1 MADIDQNTA
10 LLIALISTVSTVIG
24 GLISSGTNYLIEWR
38 KSRNEEIK
46 LDQEEKYK
54 ELERRHELY
63 IKFLSTKE
71 EDVEYQDDEDGKIYF
86 NTDRLNEI
94 SASIITYGSPKVS
107 TLMARSFPF
116 KNWETIEAVKRLI
129 MAEIV
134 LEKGGRLSL
143 TAGTEY
149 KELDAYM
156 GKKI

>member
-1 MADIDQNTA
+1 MQFT
-10 LLIALISTVSTVIG
+10 
-24 GLISSGTNYLIEWR
+24 
-38 KSRNEEIK
+38 
-46 LDQEEKYK
+46 
-54 ELERRHELY
+54 
-63 IKFLSTKE
+63 
-71 EDVEYQDDEDGKIYF
+71 DEDDHHFEDPSRI
-86 NTDRLNEI
+86 DDLSI
-94 SASIITYGSPKVS
+94 SVITYGSPKVS

>member
-10 LLIALISTVSTVIG
+10 LLIASISLGSSVLG
-24 GLISSGTNYLIEWR
+24 GLISSGTNYLIERR

-46 LDQEEKYK
+46 LDREKKIK
-54 ELERRHELY
+54 ELERRHEIY
-63 IKFLSTKE
+63 IKFLSTQE
-71 EDVEYQDDEDGKIYF
+71 EDIEGHDDDGEVYF
-86 NTDRLNEI
+86 NSDILDEL

-107 TLMARSFPF
+107 SLVARSFPLQ
-116 KNWETIEAVKRLI
+116 NWKTVKAVKRLI
-129 MAEIV
+129 TSELV
-134 LEKGGRLSL
+134 LENGGRLSL

>member
-38 KSRNEEIK
+38 KRRNEEIK
-46 LDQEEKYK
+46 LDQEKKYK

-63 IKFLSTKE
+63 IKFLSTQE
-71 EDVEYQDDEDGKIYF
+71 EDVEYQDEDGRTYF
-86 NTDRLNEI
+86 DPDRLNEL

-107 TLMARSFPF
+107 SLLARSFPLQ
-116 KNWETIEAVKRLI
+116 NWDTIMAVKRLI
-129 MAEIV
+129 TSELV
-134 LEKGGRLSL
+134 LGKGGRLSL

>member
-1 MADIDQNTA
+1 
-10 LLIALISTVSTVIG
+10 VVG

-38 KSRNEEIK
+38 KSRIEEKK
-46 LDQEEKYK
+46 LDQEKKYK
-54 ELERRHELY
+54 ELERRNELY
-63 IKFLSTKE
+63 IKFLKLDQ
-71 EDVEYQDDEDGKIYF
+71 EDMQFTDEDDHHFEDPSRI
-86 NTDRLNEI
+86 DDLSI
-94 SASIITYGSPKVS
+94 SVITYGSPKVS

>member
-1 MADIDQNTA
+1 MTDIDQNTA
-10 LLIALISTVSTVIG
+10 LLIALISMVSTVIG
-24 GLISSGTNYLIEWR
+24 GIISSGANYLIEWR

-46 LDQEEKYK
+46 LDQEKKYK
-54 ELERRHELY
+54 ELERRQEIY
-63 IKFLSTKE
+63 IKFLSTQY
-71 EDVEYQDDEDGKIYF
+71 EDVESQDEDGETYF
-86 NTDRLNEI
+86 NPDRLNEL

-107 TLMARSFPF
+107 SLLARSFPLQ
-116 KNWETIEAVKRLI
+116 NWETIEAVKRLI
-129 MAEIV
+129 TSELV

>member
-1 MADIDQNTA
+1 MADIMP
-10 LLIALISTVSTVIG
+10 ALISMGFAVVG
-24 GLISSGTNYLIEWR
+24 GIISSGTNYLIEWR

-46 LDQEEKYK
+46 LDREKKIK
-54 ELERRHELY
+54 ELERRHEIY
-63 IKFLSTKE
+63 IKFLSTQE
-71 EDVEYQDDEDGKIYF
+71 EDIEGHDDDGEVYF
-86 NTDRLNEI
+86 NSDILDEL

-107 TLMARSFPF
+107 SLLARSLPLQ
-116 KNWETIEAVKRLI
+116 NWETIQAVKRLI
-129 MAEIV
+129 TSELV

>member
-1 MADIDQNTA
+1 M
-10 LLIALISTVSTVIG
+10 VSTVIG
-24 GLISSGTNYLIEWR
+24 GIISSGANYLIEWR

-46 LDQEEKYK
+46 LDQEKKYK
-54 ELERRHELY
+54 ELERRQEIY
-63 IKFLSTKE
+63 IKFLSTQY
-71 EDVEYQDDEDGKIYF
+71 EDVESQDEDGETYF
-86 NTDRLNEI
+86 NPDRLNEL

-107 TLMARSFPF
+107 SLLARSFPLQ
-116 KNWETIEAVKRLI
+116 NWETIEAVKRLI
-129 MAEIV
+129 TSELV

>member
-1 MADIDQNTA
+1 MADIDHNTA
-10 LLIALISTVSTVIG
+10 LLIALISTASTVVG

-38 KSRNEEIK
+38 KSRIEEK
-46 LDQEEKYK
+46 KQDQEKKYK
-54 ELERRHELY
+54 ELERRNELY
-63 IKFLSTKE
+63 IKFLKLDQ
-71 EDVEYQDDEDGKIYF
+71 EDMQFTDEDDHHFEDPSRI
-86 NTDRLNEI
+86 DDLSI
-94 SASIITYGSPKVS
+94 SVITYGSPKVS

>member
-1 MADIDQNTA
+1 MADIDHNTA
-10 LLIALISTVSTVIG
+10 LLIALISTASTVVG

-38 KSRNEEIK
+38 KSRIEEKK
-46 LDQEEKYK
+46 LDQKKKYK
-54 ELERRHELY
+54 ELERRNELY
-63 IKFLSTKE
+63 IKFLKLDQ
-71 EDVEYQDDEDGKIYF
+71 EDMQFTDEDDHHFEDPSRI
-86 NTDRLNEI
+86 DDLSI
-94 SASIITYGSPKVS
+94 SVITYGSPKVS

>member
-1 MADIDQNTA
+1 MADIDHNTA
-10 LLIALISTVSTVIG
+10 LLIALISTASTVVG

-38 KSRNEEIK
+38 KSRIEEKK
-46 LDQEEKYK
+46 LDQEKKYK
-54 ELERRHELY
+54 ELERRNELY
-63 IKFLSTKE
+63 IKFLKLDQ
-71 EDVEYQDDEDGKIYF
+71 EDMQFTDEDDHHFEDPSRI
-86 NTDRLNEI
+86 DDLSI
-94 SASIITYGSPKVS
+94 SVITYGSPKVS

>member
-10 LLIALISTVSTVIG
+10 LLIALISTVSTVVG
-24 GLISSGTNYLIEWR
+24 GIISSGTNYLIEWR

-46 LDQEEKYK
+46 LDREKKIK
-54 ELERRHELY
+54 ELERRHEIY
-63 IKFLSTKE
+63 IKFLSTQE
-71 EDVEYQDDEDGKIYF
+71 EDIEGHDDDGEVYF
-86 NTDRLNEI
+86 NSDILDEL

-107 TLMARSFPF
+107 SLVARSFPLQ
-116 KNWETIEAVKRLI
+116 NWETVKAVKRLI
-129 MAEIV
+129 TSELV

>member
-10 LLIALISTVSTVIG
+10 LLIALISTTSTVVG

-38 KSRNEEIK
+38 KSRIEEK
-46 LDQEEKYK
+46 KQDQEKKYK
-54 ELERRHELY
+54 ELERRNELY
-63 IKFLSTKE
+63 IKFLKLDQ
-71 EDVEYQDDEDGKIYF
+71 EDMQFTDEDDHHFEDPSAI
-86 NTDRLNEI
+86 DDLSI
-94 SASIITYGSPKVS
+94 SVITYGSPKVS

>member
-1 MADIDQNTA
+1 MTDIDQNTA
-10 LLIALISTVSTVIG
+10 LLIALISMVSTVIG
-24 GLISSGTNYLIEWR
+24 GIISSGANYLIEWR

-46 LDQEEKYK
+46 LDQEKKYK
-54 ELERRHELY
+54 ELERRQEIY
-63 IKFLSTKE
+63 IKFLSTQY
-71 EDVEYQDDEDGKIYF
+71 EDVESQDEDGKTYF
-86 NTDRLNEI
+86 NPDRLNEL

-107 TLMARSFPF
+107 SLLARSFPLQ
-116 KNWETIEAVKRLI
+116 NWETIEAVKRLI
-129 MAEIV
+129 TSELV

>member
-1 MADIDQNTA
+1 MADIMP
-10 LLIALISTVSTVIG
+10 ALISMGFAVVG
-24 GLISSGTNYLIEWR
+24 GIISSGTNYLIEWR

-46 LDQEEKYK
+46 LDREKKIK
-54 ELERRHELY
+54 ELERRHEIY
-63 IKFLSTKE
+63 IKFLSTQE
-71 EDVEYQDDEDGKIYF
+71 EDIEGHDDDGEFYF
-86 NTDRLNEI
+86 NSDILDEL

-107 TLMARSFPF
+107 SLVARSFPLQ
-116 KNWETIEAVKRLI
+116 NWETIEAVKRLI
-129 MAEIV
+129 TSELV

>member
-1 MADIDQNTA
+1 MTDIDQNTA
-10 LLIALISTVSTVIG
+10 LLIALISMVSTVIG
-24 GLISSGTNYLIEWR
+24 GIISSGTNYLIEWR

-46 LDQEEKYK
+46 LDQEKKYK
-54 ELERRHELY
+54 ELERRQEIY
-63 IKFLSTKE
+63 IKFLSTQY
-71 EDVEYQDDEDGKIYF
+71 EDVESQDEDGETYF
-86 NTDRLNEI
+86 NPDRLNEL

-107 TLMARSFPF
+107 SLVARSFPLQ
-116 KNWETIEAVKRLI
+116 NWETVKAVKRLI
-129 MAEIV
+129 TSELV